1 MKAAYFVYTFVFL
14 GLGLLYPTNILIGF
28 PESKFIKY
36 AIFYFSTFAVVLL
49 LLARG
54 KVRKSHLE
62 NGSRFVAMFGF
73 FLLIDIYFYR
83 SYIDPFDAIRGGA
96 IIFSW
101 WLICV
106 GISSTVDANHT
117 ASDSGLA
124 FLLAP
129 YFLICVSM
137 LVGVLVGTFIIFV
150 MGVDLS
156 SFAISE
162 RFGFEFYGRMDRNIE
177 NQFKGIDEF
186 ISPYGVTL
194 FAISPRTLAI
204 SGFPVVLNGWAYEP
218 HLFAFFLGPSIF
230 VARHFIR
237 SNILY
242 YSYVSLFFFA
252 MVGASSATFWIAFS
266 VSAAAV
272 LVVKKDKARVA
283 VGRFYALVFYC
294 IAILGICITVFP
306 DAILGAFFALWQVI
320 DNKLIN
326 PTGISKET
334 TIGYWDA
341 LLAPESFF
349 GKGLWFVPDVGRIQG
364 VDFGFLGLFSILGI
378 FGGMLVV
385 VGGLLMTNSSLGR
398 SYGVGLLYVMIH
410 ALKFPLMFFTYPIW
424 AFWFGAAYWYLRH
437 SRRQQYA

>member
-1 MKAAYFVYTFVFL
+1 MKAAYFAYTFVFL

-36 AIFYFSTFAVVLL
+36 AIFYFLTSAVVFLL
-49 LLARG
+49 LVSG
-54 KVRKSHLE
+54 KLRRSHLE
-62 NGSRFVAMFGF
+62 NGARFVALFGF
-73 FLLIDIYFYR
+73 CLLIDIYLYR
-83 SYIDPFDAIRGGA
+83 SYVDPFDAIRGGA
-96 IIFSW
+96 ILLSW
-101 WLICV
+101 WLIYV
-106 GISSTVDANHT
+106 GISSIVDSKYT
-117 ASDSGLA
+117 AADSGLT

-129 YFLICVSM
+129 YFLICVTM
-137 LVGVLVGTFIIFV
+137 LVGVLAGTLIILV
-150 MGVDLS
+150 TGVDLV
-156 SFAISE
+156 SFGISE

-177 NQFKGIDEF
+177 NRFKGIDEF

-194 FAISPRTLAI
+194 FAISPRTLTI

-252 MVGASSATFWIAFS
+252 MIGASSATFWIAFS
-266 VSAAAV
+266 ISAVVV
-272 LVVKKDKARVA
+272 LMVKKDKARFEF
-283 VGRFYALVFYC
+283 GRFCALVFYC
-294 IAILGICITVFP
+294 IAILAVCIIVFP
-306 DAILGAFFALWQVI
+306 DAVLGALLSLWEVI

-334 TIGYWDA
+334 TVGYWA
-341 LLAPESFF
+341 GLLAPESIF
-349 GKGLWFVPDVGRIQG
+349 GKGPWFVPDVGRIKG

-378 FGGMLVV
+378 FCGMAVV
-385 VGGLLMTNSSLGR
+385 VVSLLITNSSLAR

-424 AFWFGAAYWYLRH
+424 AFWFGAGYWYLRKRKRH
-437 SRRQQYA
+437 QYA